1 MTEDTQGQTGVL
13 RGPQMGGGRKIA
25 CSHVVRQVPVT
36 KREAKGSPDQDGNR
50 RNSMKRKGLGG
61 KLQVREDEIRR
72 MSVGAQML
80 VNPQSARQKQVLM
93 PGRTERGLKERW
105 SAVQGQPRTQR
116 ARDRRAAA
124 LSSAPE
130 TETEKVGGGARILK
144 YERSRCARPSSAA
157 NSIGHAS
164 PNYSSSSHSAAADWS
179 RDDAFYE
186 IRVVIGCDQPWT
198 VDPGSGYQKFPLSE
212 TSKTT
217 REVKMQPG
225 IPHLPNFGG
234 ITIGTEPP
242 SSHIIDEMH
251 RDDTEGDASC
261 IGVKPV
267 ELDAEPGCGGHQT

>member
-36 KREAKGSPDQDGNR
+36 KREAKGSPDR
-50 RNSMKRKGLGG
+50 RWKQTEFNEKKGTRG
-61 KLQVREDEIRR
+61 KVA
-72 MSVGAQML
+72 VGAQMF
-80 VNPQSARQKQVLM
+80 VNPQSARAKPRLL
-93 PGRTERGLKERW
+93 PEARTRKERW

-179 RDDAFYE
+179 MDDAFYE
-186 IRVVIGCDQPWT
+186 IRVVIGCNQPWT

-217 REVKMQPG
+217 RE
-225 IPHLPNFGG
+225 
-234 ITIGTEPP
+234 PP
-242 SSHIIDEMH
+242 SSHFIDEMH
-251 RDDTEGDASC
+251 RDDTEGES
-261 IGVKPV
+261 VHH
-267 ELDAEPGCGGHQT
+267 PGCGGHQT

>member
-36 KREAKGSPDQDGNR
+36 KREAKG
-50 RNSMKRKGLGG
+50 KGLGG

-80 VNPQSARQKQVLM
+80 VNPQSARAKPRLL
-93 PGRTERGLKERW
+93 PEARTRSDEEGTVKKERW

-186 IRVVIGCDQPWT
+186 IRVVIGCNQPWT

-242 SSHIIDEMH
+242 SSHFIDEMH
-251 RDDTEGDASC
+251 RDDTEGESGQ
-261 IGVKPV
+261 I
-267 ELDAEPGCGGHQT
+267 